1 MRECL
6 SCKKRSWMIVLDFIN
21 HPTSKSRNNILRW
34 CYNILA
40 ALQESYNCVFTA
52 ASLQSQFLFPIYEK

>member
-1 MRECL
+1 
-6 SCKKRSWMIVLDFIN
+6 MIVLDFIN